1 MHSNIIFIF
10 IYSNK
15 DSSKEDWKKMITG
28 YFNRL
33 KSKPIGNLL
42 YYKLFSYLDFDCTFK
57 IDFINVLA
65 DFEKNRNIIYIPS
78 EFTKC
83 EIQYLEE
90 PLLKSESE
98 SEYKEIL
105 SLSKLTT
112 DIYNYKETSHLL
124 TENHINQLEELIK
137 YKQQD
142 YFFLFVNQLIRII
155 RKLEYK
161 KINETL
167 LEDASIVYGIKGF
180 SYYINENLI
189 TENTIRKEWNDVA
202 RISNNYK
209 N

>member
-1 MHSNIIFIF
+1 MLIF

-15 DSSKEDWKKMITG
+15 DSSKENWKNMING

-33 KSKPIGNLL
+33 KSKPLGNML
-42 YYKLFSYLDFDCTFK
+42 YYKLFSYLDVDNTFK
-57 IDFINVLA
+57 IDIINVLS

-90 PLLKSESE
+90 PVLKSDA
-98 SEYKEIL
+98 EYKEIL
-105 SLSKLTT
+105 SLSKLTK
-112 DIYNYKETSHLL
+112 DIYNYNETAHIL
-124 TENHINQLEELIK
+124 TENHINQLDELIK

-142 YFFLFVNQLIRII
+142 FFFLFVNQLIKII
-155 RKLEYK
+155 RKFEFK
-161 KINETL
+161 KVNETL
-167 LEDASIVYGIKGF
+167 LEDASIVYGLKGF
-180 SYYINENLI
+180 SYYINQHLI

-209 N
+209 S